1 MPLVEAEDEVQ
12 GVGVVDERSTH
23 RSGPFPPGAFC
34 CTPLYSTATRSV
46 ALMPVPAF
54 PTHGPISSCCFR
66 ALWTVSATGFA
77 CDEATSAFTA
87 RCNLVCCPYSFL
99 SMLSEAPPSCF
110 RATTPPQL
118 QGLSLLASVGLS
130 PTG

>member
-12 GVGVVDERSTH
+12 GVGVVVERSTH

-54 PTHGPISSCCFR
+54 PTHGSISSCCFR

-87 RCNLVCCPYSFL
+87 RCNLVCS
-99 SMLSEAPPSCF
+99 
-110 RATTPPQL
+110 
-118 QGLSLLASVGLS
+118 ASILPWMISRDRKSTRLNSSHLVISYAVFCLKKKNE
-130 PTG
+130 